1 MTSVIYNQT
10 GRIRNRDY
18 ANIPATA
25 TAVYTATKAENP
37 TVLKILVSNKDAG
50 IKKVT
55 VAVYRAATSTTIVQ
69 VKDYP
74 IPIADHYLCNF
85 EIQMLDGDEIRMTA
99 ETANTLDAM
108 LLVSEGIGRGG

>member
-18 ANIPATA
+18 ANVPATA

-37 TVLKILVSNKDAG
+37 TVLEILVSNKDAG

-55 VAVYRAATSTTIVQ
+55 VVVYRAATATSISQ
-69 VKDYP
+69 VTNYP
-74 IPIADHYLCNF
+74 IPIGGQYRCDFA
-85 EIQMLDGDEIRMTA
+85 IQMLDGDEIRMTA